1 MITNQDQYKLTQ
13 MHANNFARELEKF
26 NEYCISHK
34 DLDPL
39 HKKAVRDSLRSHLGD
54 LRREFEEYER
64 LISASSLN
72 IENECINEL
81 PVGLIKARIIAGIT
95 QQELADKLGMDRMKL
110 VRLEVD
116 EYSEV
121 ELDRLIE
128 IADILNVQLSE
139 KIRTSSRTRYAEEFA
154 K

>member
-26 NEYCISHK
+26 NEYCISPK
-34 DLDPL
+34 TLDPL
-39 HKKAVRDSLRSHLGD
+39 HKKAVRDGLRSQLGD
-54 LRREFEEYER
+54 LRRELEEYER
-64 LISASSLN
+64 LIRSSSLN
-72 IENECINEL
+72 IEIECINEL

-139 KIRTSSRTRYAEEFA
+139 KIRTSSRTRYAEECA